1 MTIIELCNLI
11 GIQDEVKQKVS
22 EYENCIDFNSM
33 EQEIEQMKHPEGW
46 EGALERLQGLLEP
59 DEDGIKILTCQ
70 LRCACDAYSKYEE
83 LGISKEIF
91 IATMKFFSRFL
102 QDHKDKHGRYR
113 FVWAWWAVR
122 QLSMVEYRIG
132 ELEYEMKIED
142 DRRLIGIH
150 IPADA
155 DLSTDKLRNSYLDAV
170 EFFKKY
176 YPDYYGADMVCS
188 SWLLAPSLK
197 CVLPK
202 NSRILQFQKAF
213 DIDEMEEDS
222 LDFMDWVYGSK
233 DIPFDELPEDTSLQR
248 NLKPYLRNNGK
259 IELASGKL
267 VLDRIIY
274 M

>member
-1 MTIIELCNLI
+1 MTIFELCNLI
-11 GIQDEVKQKVS
+11 GIQDEVKEKVT

-46 EGALERLQGLLEP
+46 EGTLERLQGLLEP

-70 LRCACDAYSKYEE
+70 LHCACDAYTKYEE

-91 IATMKFFSRFL
+91 TATMKFFPRFL
-102 QDHKDKHGRYR
+102 QDYMDKHGRYR

-122 QLSMVEYRIG
+122 QLSMLEYRIG

-155 DLSTDKLRNSYLDAV
+155 DLSTDKLRNSYLDAL
-170 EFFKKY
+170 EFFKRY

-188 SWLLAPSLK
+188 SWLLAPSLR
-197 CVLPK
+197 CVLPR

-233 DIPFDELPEDTSLQR
+233 DIPLDELPEDTSLQR

-259 IELASGKL
+259 IELASGRL

-274 M
+274 K

>member
-33 EQEIEQMKHPEGW
+33 EQEIEQMKHPECW
-46 EGALERLQGLLEP
+46 EGTLERLQGLLEP